1 MASQVPCDHD
11 HLGFCGPG
19 EPVAGRWPFGEFRVK
34 LSRLDVQPGLLP
46 QLYRCYVIYGMNY
59 WASGRGASA
68 KWSSARL
75 GTVGYHRVPSL
86 TAKTAQNIVG
96 KT

>member
-34 LSRLDVQPGLLP
+34 LSRLDIQPGLLP

-59 WASGRGASA
+59 WAIAFPFVIYLASWGMCSNSLQI
-68 KWSSARL
+68 KG
-75 GTVGYHRVPSL
+75 GTRD
-86 TAKTAQNIVG
+86 
-96 KT
+96 